1 MTIQTWT
8 KLWLD
13 GGWTMIP
20 LFIVC
25 VLIYVTAIRLLLH
38 ISQRGFQQVCDTD
51 WMGWVRNPEVAEGKV
66 GEIIRYTQDQVKSL
80 GQIQNRFAEVVSSEV
95 PEIDRRLTF
104 VNVFISAA
112 PLLGLLGT
120 VLGMLATFQGIAA
133 GGGKMVDQ
141 IASGISEALITTEM
155 GLLIALPG
163 LVLSYVIRRKR
174 NEQVA
179 FLARLESYT
188 IQHYRKSFQGRM
200 TSSLSPAV
208 AARPTSQ
215 RRQPEQSL
223 IPHEP
228 SPVPA

>member
-1 MTIQTWT
+1 MTLETWT
-8 KLWLD
+8 KLWVD

-20 LFIVC
+20 LFVVC
-25 VLIYVTAIRLLLH
+25 VLIYVSAVRLLVHL
-38 ISQRGFQQVCDTD
+38 SRRGFQHISDSD
-51 WMGWVRNPEVAEGKV
+51 WMGWVRNPAQGEGKA

-80 GQIQNRFAEVVSSEV
+80 PQIQSRFAEIVSSEV
-95 PEIDRRLTF
+95 PELDRRLTF

-120 VLGMLATFQGIAA
+120 VLGMLTTFHGIAH

-163 LVLSYVIRRKR
+163 MVLSYMIRRRR
-174 NEQVA
+174 NEHVA

-188 IQHYRKSFQGRM
+188 IQQFQKKSDHIRKDGARKGPVQ
-200 TSSLSPAV
+200 T
-208 AARPTSQ
+208 AASTA
-215 RRQPEQSL
+215 RQQ
-223 IPHEP
+223 
-228 SPVPA
+228 A